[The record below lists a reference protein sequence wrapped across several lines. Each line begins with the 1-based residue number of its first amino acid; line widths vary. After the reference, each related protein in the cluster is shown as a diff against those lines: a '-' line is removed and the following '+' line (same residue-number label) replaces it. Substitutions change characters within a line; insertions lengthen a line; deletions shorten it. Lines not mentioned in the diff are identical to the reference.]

1 MEFFTNARI
10 ISAIKLNKLHIK
22 RMLSVVSPITG
33 LDKIDIIHISLNIS
47 VLLPCLFDIPVSAK
61 RTSPGL

>member
-33 LDKIDIIHISLNIS
+33 LDRIDIIHINLNIS
-47 VLLPCLFDIPVSAK
+47 VLLPCLFDISVSIT
-61 RTSPGL
+61 RTSPDL